1 MTQTESLFYQDP
13 EFYPNGFVT
22 AVSKDGVTVEIRRD
36 GEALLYFDPNGVFG
50 TVNVVRTPEEFRET
64 FPYGIPADEELLEWR
79 LNAWFDC
86 YTEDGEHLD
95 CIAQSLNDAIDM
107 ANDYLARL

>member
-1 MTQTESLFYQDP
+1 MTDNLFHQDP

-22 AVSKDGVTVEIRRD
+22 SVTENGVTVEIRRD
-36 GEALLYFDPNGVFG
+36 GEALLYFDPHGVFG
-50 TVNVVRTPEEFRET
+50 TVNVVRTPQEFKEA
-64 FPYGIPADEELLEWR
+64 FPYGIPSDEGLLEWR

-95 CIAQSLNDAIDM
+95 CVSQSLDDAV
-107 ANDYLARL
+107 AQAKDYLARL